1 MEYLNC
7 IETNTCYGE
16 RRVSHAKIKRFSST
30 PQGEFL
36 VRGACPIIFYCSE
49 LYHSS
54 LCQKIV
60 TVTSHRVFAFG
71 ALKKSSIIRKKE
83 EHACLFDQKLNKNAP
98 RRTNISPRNFAF
110 QRSTLTLGIAIK
122 RIRLT
127 TEELFFT
134 CYPKWIIIHYSLL
147 IL

>member
-36 VRGACPIIFYCSE
+36 IRGACPIIFYCSE

-60 TVTSHRVFAFG
+60 TRRTEFLLLE
-71 ALKKSSIIRKKE
+71 ALKKSSIIRKNE
-83 EHACLFDQKLNKNAP
+83 EHSCLFDQKLKKKTH
-98 RRTNISPRNFAF
+98 RERTNVSTRNLAF

-127 TEELFFT
+127 TEELIFT
-134 CYPKWIIIHYSLL
+134 YYPKRIIIHYPLL

>member
-1 MEYLNC
+1 MRSTAINNHLLQLTCGISQLHRNK
-7 IETNTCYGE
+7 NTCYGE

-36 VRGACPIIFYCSE
+36 VRDACPIIFYCSE

-83 EHACLFDQKLNKNAP
+83 EHVCLFDQKLNKNEKGQIKA
-98 RRTNISPRNFAF
+98 
-110 QRSTLTLGIAIK
+110 LGI
-122 RIRLT
+122 L
-127 TEELFFT
+127 LFRDQ
-134 CYPKWIIIHYSLL
+134 L
-147 IL
+147 